1 MERACGY
8 TWTYKVI
15 YEVGGNAYEVGENVC
30 MENKTRLKKILED
43 NGIKQ
48 EWLANKAGL
57 NSNTLSRV
65 VTGRH
70 LPTLR
75 VAQKIARALNTTVDE
90 LWPLEEDE

>member
-1 MERACGY
+1 M
-8 TWTYKVI
+8 K
-15 YEVGGNAYEVGENVC
+15 
-30 MENKTRLKKILED
+30 NKTRLKQLIEE

-48 EWLANKAGL
+48 EWLAQRAGV
-57 NSNTLSRV
+57 NSNTLSRI

-75 VAQKIARALNTTVDE
+75 IAQRIARALNTTVDE